1 MRKNLLAILL
11 TLAGLCF
18 PQSARG
24 QFIGEVGLQTV
35 SNQLAINASCTGLPQ
50 VFIVQNL
57 GQVAHQATANSGAP
71 SFSMEIDGTDA
82 AQVAYRISNPATTFA
97 VGTGTAYVVQGFGYY
112 PKITVSVTCTSGQI
126 FSLSYSGSQ
135 TSFSNIIGPPGGT
148 PTPPSG
154 GLAAEVQGVVAQNAS
169 GGLINPVIEGGVNL
183 ALNGSFLSSGIDNF
197 ITGGVFVAAGTNT
210 GVIVGTAPT
219 PSKSGEIA
227 IAFDGNQSDLG
238 TTTVAAPWVVNANAS
253 SVTQFTVATLSGIGA
268 GQIFQRNYTNST
280 PGGSEPIAFVLMAPG
295 STAIR
300 QTNSNSGATI
310 SFTGATLAG
319 STVLIGVEC
328 TANTTACAVSGVTD
342 TQGNT
347 YKLVEAITFPGTS
360 NIPGIWVFATTN
372 PTTAAADTITPAFS
386 TGSGRA
392 NAILELSTPATAA
405 LTQLSTTVQVDP
417 TGRQVVGLD
426 AQAPNQFNCNVTIS
440 TATTT
445 QCQGAPTTINGVA
458 VRAYV
463 TDVQYNTTTAGAG
476 SLLQLV
482 TGTAANCGTGTANLS
497 AITYSGAAVALQNTL
512 GMRTPLVAPLQSAVC
527 VKQTG
532 ATPSTSVV
540 EVHGYFAP

>member
-1 MRKNLLAILL
+1 MRKHLFALLLSI
-11 TLAGLCF
+11 AGLCF
-18 PQSARG
+18 PQSARA

-35 SNQLAINASCTGLPQ
+35 SNQLAINNTCTGLPQ
-50 VFIVQNL
+50 VFTVQNL
-57 GQVAHQATANSGAP
+57 GQVAHQATANTGAA
-71 SFSMEIDGTDA
+71 SFSIEIDGTDA
-82 AQVAYRISNPATTFA
+82 SQVAYRISNPATTFA
-97 VGTGTAYVVQGFGYY
+97 VGIGTAYVVQGFGYY
-112 PKITVSVTCTSGQI
+112 PKITVSVTCTPSAI

-135 TSFSNIIGPPGGT
+135 TSFSSIIGPPGGT

-154 GLAAEVQGVVAQNAS
+154 GIAAEVQGLVAQNAS
-169 GGLINPVIEGGVNL
+169 GGTINPVLEGGVNL

-197 ITGGVFVAAGTNT
+197 NVGSVGVSAGTNT
-210 GVIVGTAPT
+210 TITVGTAAT
-219 PSKSGEIA
+219 PSKPGEIA
-227 IAFDGNQSDLG
+227 VAFDGNQSDLG
-238 TTTVAAPWVVNANAS
+238 TTAVVAPWVVNTNAS
-253 SVTQFTVATLSGIGA
+253 TVTQFTVATLNGIGT
-268 GQIFQRNYTNST
+268 GQVFQRSYTNST
-280 PGGSEPIAFVLMAPG
+280 PGGSEPIVFVLLAPG

-310 SFTGATLAG
+310 SFTGNTLAG
-319 STVLIGVEC
+319 STVLIGIEC
-328 TANTTACAVSGVTD
+328 AANSTACNVSGVTD

-347 YKLVEAITFPGTS
+347 YKLVGAITFPGTT
-360 NIPGIWVFATTN
+360 NIPGIFVFATTN

-417 TGRQVVGLD
+417 TGRQVVSLD
-426 AQAPNQFNCNVTIS
+426 AQAPNQFNCNVTLS

-497 AITYSGAAVALQNTL
+497 AITYSGAAVALQSTL

-532 ATPSTSVV
+532 ATPSTTVV